1 MILKEIDSVEI
12 SVLVDNYTDLLVT
25 DNLPVLKR
33 PSLPYGEVL
42 LAEHGLSLHITL
54 WDGQDPFSILMD
66 TGASKVSLRYNA
78 ARMGIN
84 LQDISALVISHGHDD
99 HVGSLK
105 EILEESSAPVPVYIH
120 PGSFSKRQKRV
131 SGKPVVTMPPLDIFE
146 LTSAKAEWC
155 MTPGPT
161 FIGQDRVLITG
172 EIERTTS
179 FEQSN
184 PAYFVEK
191 SETWI
196 PDVFL
201 DDQAVVLNLK
211 GKGLV
216 VITGCAHAGVINSV
230 YYARKITGID
240 KIYAV
245 IGGFHLSGPFF
256 RSVIDTTISAMQE
269 IDPVYLI
276 PLHCTGWEAIN
287 RFLEKMPGK
296 VMLNTVGSVYRF

>member
-1 MILKEIDSVEI
+1 MLKEIDQVEI

-54 WDGQDPFSILMD
+54 RDSNGPFSILMD

-78 ARMGIN
+78 VRMGIN
-84 LQDISALVISHGHDD
+84 LQDISAVVISHGHDD

-105 EILEESSAPVPVYIH
+105 EILDESSAPVPVYIH

-131 SGKPVVTMPPLDIFE
+131 SGKPVVTMPPLDIVAGAP
-146 LTSAKAEWC
+146 LKAEWC
-155 MTPGPT
+155 MTSVPT

-172 EIERTTS
+172 EIERNTA
-179 FEQSN
+179 FERSN
-184 PAYFVEK
+184 PTYFVEE
-191 SETWI
+191 SEIWI
-196 PDVFL
+196 PDIFR

-216 VITGCAHAGVINSV
+216 VITGCAHAGVINTV

-240 KIYAV
+240 KIYVV

-256 RSVIDTTISAMQE
+256 RSVIDTTVSAIQE
-269 IDPVYLI
+269 IDPVYLV

-287 RFLEKMPGK
+287 RFMGEMPGK
-296 VMLNTVGSVYRF
+296 VMLNTVGCVYRF